1 MAEKDKALAVAALAL
16 ATFSDGARIFAERYA
31 VAALSALVVA
41 FVALRA
47 ATEAL
52 AIVRSRV
59 ADWLGTPALIRATSR
74 RRGGCCFCFSSGP
87 RAVPTATAFSDVHV
101 DAAAAA
107 ALRTLADGARAA
119 ASRGAPLRHALFH
132 GPPGTGKTMAAERLA
147 LASGLDWAIVAGG
160 DVAPLGAR
168 AVTELNNLFAWAAR
182 APRGLLLFIDEA
194 EACAGSRARGARASE
209 DARNVLSALLHATG
223 APSSRLMLVLATNAP
238 GDIDSAVSDRVD
250 EAVFFGAPDRAARIA
265 IGRAAFYDSVTALAA
280 PRSGASRAFPLG
292 GKLGTPRASGSSGGF
307 CTARRRAALTIAA
320 DVTDLTLDA
329 VCVDAQGFSGRQ
341 LSKLMLA
348 VQAGAFAGPS
358 PPTVTA
364 ALLRHVLAR
373 EQKKL
378 LEAATLQAA
387 TQAADIRGEP
397 TPLGSLGPLVV
408 ESAMAAEAPAASA
421 DAKTEAASRRGG
433 KTPGKAV
440 TRSRRG
446 GNSGAND
453 NVSVASS
460 LTSLDDNRTEEP
472 TTGEVVQVDA
482 GVVMRSTAPS
492 MRTNRKAPPPASDE

>member
-1 MAEKDKALAVAALAL
+1 
-16 ATFSDGARIFAERYA
+16 
-31 VAALSALVVA
+31 
-41 FVALRA
+41 
-47 ATEAL
+47 
-52 AIVRSRV
+52 
-59 ADWLGTPALIRATSR
+59 
-74 RRGGCCFCFSSGP
+74 
-87 RAVPTATAFSDVHV
+87 
-101 DAAAAA
+101 
-107 ALRTLADGARAA
+107 
-119 ASRGAPLRHALFH
+119 
-132 GPPGTGKTMAAERLA
+132 
-147 LASGLDWAIVAGG
+147 
-160 DVAPLGAR
+160 
-168 AVTELNNLFAWAAR
+168 
-182 APRGLLLFIDEA
+182 
-194 EACAGSRARGARASE
+194 
-209 DARNVLSALLHATG
+209 
-223 APSSRLMLVLATNAP
+223 
-238 GDIDSAVSDRVD
+238 
-250 EAVFFGAPDRAARIA
+250 
-265 IGRAAFYDSVTALAA
+265 
-280 PRSGASRAFPLG
+280 
-292 GKLGTPRASGSSGGF
+292 
-307 CTARRRAALTIAA
+307 
-320 DVTDLTLDA
+320 
-329 VCVDAQGFSGRQ
+329 
-341 LSKLMLA
+341 MLA